1 MDVRLPNGRIL
12 RNVPDDI
19 KQDVLIEQLESID
32 FNYKD
37 PYVDPTQKAIETP
50 PIDEQEIARV
60 QPQQAAPEEEE
71 ESGFLRSYVADPLLS
86 FGQGA
91 IGLGEAAVGLVDV
104 PTFGYFGRGVEAASD
119 AVFGG
124 DLEDASQYL
133 QSLKTTEQLAQ
144 EKEVADAKGFT
155 GTLGALFTNPGALTN
170 TILQALPQMLG
181 GAGVARAGLNMAKKR
196 GRKITGKDYLTA
208 ASAGEGV
215 VALGAQAE
223 SIRKQTEDG
232 LLTPAQAG
240 LALGSGVLTG
250 ILGRVGGLAAQKL
263 GVVDIDAALA
273 GQAISEAGQR
283 KVKNSLTQAIRAGI
297 AESAFEELPQSMQE
311 QMVQNIALDRD
322 PMEGVPEAA
331 AEGVAAGFSLAGGIT
346 GGRQFVENRKI
357 QEQQEQEDAA
367 LAVQKDEDER
377 ANTPKDTSKDDYLKD
392 AEARIEE
399 RAQMIRDQKKQ
410 QKEVDKQK
418 DVKIQESGLNIA
430 DLKDVGLDRRNNEYK
445 NLEAV
450 DYTKPEEVD
459 SAIGILEGLKQKD
472 KFKGKDRVK
481 TIDAKIN
488 SLKVLKENISKGKT
502 TVSDKSD
509 VLELKNNVKE
519 VPTGEEAPTGEAPSV
534 EKLQEQIEAKED
546 AIAAIEDE
554 IIAAERNGD
563 TELVVALKEEKGG
576 ENQQLAELRNNK
588 IALENLSIDANKI
601 LDSANNLKDKDG
613 VEDNKKQID
622 YDTNV
627 NNFTT
632 AFDETKKTQDKESPP
647 TKAEVT
653 KKKDEP
659 TSIATIVNN
668 KLEIIEGAVKI
679 DKTLGKRV
687 LVSEKS
693 VKGKNPVKTTTV
705 LNNSTQILNPTPE
718 QIKTLRGLS
727 DKIKKR
733 RPLGKEQ
740 TETTKPKEARAPES
754 KGYTGETASS
764 IIQKLK
770 DSFGKN
776 IDLGIKRGFINVV
789 NTAQEVPSYISIT
802 PNTVAFIEPQT
813 EQVFL
818 IADRI
823 YAEEAPSMLLH
834 EVGAHYG
841 LKRIMGEGNYNRI
854 INSLKAKKDTD
865 KDIKEAF
872 DYVNDLYADK
882 YDPDSDA
889 FVEEVIARIGE
900 KAPKNTLYRQA
911 INFIKNFFR
920 NLGYGWNVDNIS
932 AKEIQDM
939 LQYVTRVSLN
949 KPPIIQEVSESN
961 LERDSTIKEAK
972 IDRVKSNVKQEQLL
986 TSKTQKEKR
995 KSLLPPKTQKEIEDI
1010 TEIYKALKAGK
1021 IDYVVTKIFKFDSAL
1036 SNKLRDRLEAGN
1048 VSQND
1053 INDMLYDISSSQTVH
1068 ASNVTE
1074 EVAAE
1079 GNLTYNPET
1088 YFFSVEPNKGE
1099 PSLAT
1104 FRLLA
1109 RDFAKEA
1116 GVSQNEIEQEAQ
1128 LAFLA
1133 TRFFETD
1140 KRNKEKIDA
1149 MTAIKAKDPKL
1160 SNNRDKKQ
1168 YEKLKSQLIFN
1179 HLSEKEMDEGLAL
1192 AAEKSPKGEF
1202 IRESMRQWNEIRE
1215 FTLGVM
1221 TEHELLS
1228 KEQAEEYLD
1237 AAGYVPAQRVGF
1249 DNVDFEASMQMRKDA
1264 SSNKMKG
1271 SIREVN
1277 NIYDNIDAWVR
1288 NAVRNSI
1295 INRNKIA
1302 KIRRTIDVSPEI
1314 VEEVAGP
1321 NIANTKS
1328 SAPNIVK
1335 VRMNH
1340 NGKDRDHYFQFKDPL
1355 FAAAFGGLDT
1365 IILPGAKYLSRISN
1379 VARNTIVLN
1388 PLFSISQLVIQ
1399 DLVSAMFNSG
1409 VKNPWMIPLRVIKEI
1424 PLSFMDKSK
1433 ARKFLKGFG
1442 AVGYTGTTNLG
1453 DPTEAIDL
1461 NEPGTFNKIVRG
1473 VKKIPGAEKTYR
1485 GLEKFAMVS
1494 DNVVRQAVYEQIYK
1508 ESRAAGLS
1516 ENKSIQKSVQA
1527 AFDIINFRM
1536 KGSSAILNKLF
1547 PVVMFLNAGLR
1558 ALAIQGSILSGK
1570 GITPQQKTEAYG
1582 AFVSTLLQV
1591 QMAAIAYSLLKGD
1604 DEEYKKLDPYER
1616 DFQLILNDTYTVP
1629 LRPDIYTL
1637 LGKVIPEHV
1646 VNELKFE
1653 TQGDVKTWE
1662 AMKRSLGHILQVNAV
1677 PTAIKPF
1684 VEVATNQTIGP
1695 VKRSIIP
1702 RKLEEQQGADQWSQ
1716 YTSETSKIIS
1726 KQAQELGILDF
1737 SPIVMDHLIRQ
1748 LTGYAGATALYLTD
1762 EILFQNGVST
1772 RPERSM
1778 QDQFASFPGISRF
1791 VQRGTDGK
1799 RSLSD
1804 LYELDRYTSRFAAQ
1818 YASKLKNQGASE
1830 ELNLFLN
1837 QNQAAITVQK
1847 YITRRKLLLS
1857 KIANAERKILES
1869 STMTPENK
1877 RIELEALNK
1886 QRRNI
1891 LSDVNRVK
1899 RETEQSLKRSRSK
1912 YKD

>member
-1 MDVRLPNGRIL
+1 MLTGAAL
-12 RNVPDDI
+12 
-19 KQDVLIEQLESID
+19 
-32 FNYKD
+32 
-37 PYVDPTQKAIETP
+37 
-50 PIDEQEIARV
+50 ARKGL
-60 QPQQAAPEEEE
+60 Q
-71 ESGFLRSYVADPLLS
+71 FVA
-86 FGQGA
+86 
-91 IGLGEAAVGLVDV
+91 
-104 PTFGYFGRGVEAASD
+104 
-119 AVFGG
+119 
-124 DLEDASQYL
+124 
-133 QSLKTTEQLAQ
+133 
-144 EKEVADAKGFT
+144 
-155 GTLGALFTNPGALTN
+155 
-170 TILQALPQMLG
+170 
-181 GAGVARAGLNMAKKR
+181 KR

-263 GVVDIDAALA
+263 GVIDIDAALA
-273 GQAISEAGQR
+273 GQSLSEAGKR

-367 LAVQKDEDER
+367 LAVQKDKEGR
-377 ANTPKDTSKDDYLKD
+377 ANTPKNTSKNDYLKD

-418 DVKIQESGLNIA
+418 DEKIQKSGLDTA
-430 DLKDVGLDRRNNEYK
+430 DLKDVGLDKRNNEYK

-450 DYTKPEEVD
+450 DYAKPEEVD

-488 SLKVLKENISKGKT
+488 SLKVLKDNISKGET

-509 VLELKNNVKE
+509 VLELKDNTAPAVE
-519 VPTGEEAPTGEAPSV
+519 APAAEEAPAVEAPAAEEAPSV
-534 EKLQEQIEAKED
+534 EELQKQIEAKED

-576 ENQQLAELRNNK
+576 ENQQLAGLRNNRK
-588 IALENLSIDANKI
+588 ALENLSIDADKL
-601 LDSANNLKDKDG
+601 LDSANNLKDKEG
-613 VEDNKKQID
+613 VEDNKEQIN

-632 AFDETKKTQDKESPP
+632 AFNEVKKTQDKERP
-647 TKAEVT
+647 TSKAKVT
-653 KKKDEP
+653 QKNDEP

-668 KLEIIEGAVKI
+668 KLEIIEGVVKL
-679 DKTLGKRV
+679 DKTLGEKTERV

-718 QIKTLRGLS
+718 QINKLKKLS

-733 RPLGKEQ
+733 RPLGKNQ

-872 DYVNDLYADK
+872 DYVNDLYANK
-882 YDPDSDA
+882 YDPESDA

-920 NLGYGWNVDNIS
+920 NLGYGWNVDNIT

-972 IDRVKSNVKQEQLL
+972 KYRVESNVKKEQP
-986 TSKTQKEKR
+986 
-995 KSLLPPKTQKEIEDI
+995 LPPKTQKEKKANEEEAKEKKEELLPPKTQEEIEDI
-1010 TEIYKALKAGK
+1010 TKIHEALKAGK
-1021 IDYVVTKIFKFDSAL
+1021 IDYVVTKLFKFDSAL

-1079 GNLTYNPET
+1079 GNLTYDPET
-1088 YFFSVEPNKGE
+1088 YFF
-1099 PSLAT
+1099 
-1104 FRLLA
+1104 
-1109 RDFAKEA
+1109 
-1116 GVSQNEIEQEAQ
+1116 
-1128 LAFLA
+1128 
-1133 TRFFETD
+1133 
-1140 KRNKEKIDA
+1140 
-1149 MTAIKAKDPKL
+1149 
-1160 SNNRDKKQ
+1160 
-1168 YEKLKSQLIFN
+1168 
-1179 HLSEKEMDEGLAL
+1179 
-1192 AAEKSPKGEF
+1192 
-1202 IRESMRQWNEIRE
+1202 
-1215 FTLGVM
+1215 
-1221 TEHELLS
+1221 
-1228 KEQAEEYLD
+1228 
-1237 AAGYVPAQRVGF
+1237 
-1249 DNVDFEASMQMRKDA
+1249 
-1264 SSNKMKG
+1264 
-1271 SIREVN
+1271 
-1277 NIYDNIDAWVR
+1277 
-1288 NAVRNSI
+1288 
-1295 INRNKIA
+1295 
-1302 KIRRTIDVSPEI
+1302 
-1314 VEEVAGP
+1314 
-1321 NIANTKS
+1321 
-1328 SAPNIVK
+1328 
-1335 VRMNH
+1335 
-1340 NGKDRDHYFQFKDPL
+1340 
-1355 FAAAFGGLDT
+1355 
-1365 IILPGAKYLSRISN
+1365 
-1379 VARNTIVLN
+1379 
-1388 PLFSISQLVIQ
+1388 
-1399 DLVSAMFNSG
+1399 
-1409 VKNPWMIPLRVIKEI
+1409 
-1424 PLSFMDKSK
+1424 
-1433 ARKFLKGFG
+1433 
-1442 AVGYTGTTNLG
+1442 
-1453 DPTEAIDL
+1453 
-1461 NEPGTFNKIVRG
+1461 
-1473 VKKIPGAEKTYR
+1473 
-1485 GLEKFAMVS
+1485 
-1494 DNVVRQAVYEQIYK
+1494 
-1508 ESRAAGLS
+1508 
-1516 ENKSIQKSVQA
+1516 
-1527 AFDIINFRM
+1527 
-1536 KGSSAILNKLF
+1536 
-1547 PVVMFLNAGLR
+1547 
-1558 ALAIQGSILSGK
+1558 
-1570 GITPQQKTEAYG
+1570 
-1582 AFVSTLLQV
+1582 
-1591 QMAAIAYSLLKGD
+1591 
-1604 DEEYKKLDPYER
+1604 
-1616 DFQLILNDTYTVP
+1616 
-1629 LRPDIYTL
+1629 
-1637 LGKVIPEHV
+1637 
-1646 VNELKFE
+1646 
-1653 TQGDVKTWE
+1653 
-1662 AMKRSLGHILQVNAV
+1662 
-1677 PTAIKPF
+1677 
-1684 VEVATNQTIGP
+1684 
-1695 VKRSIIP
+1695 
-1702 RKLEEQQGADQWSQ
+1702 
-1716 YTSETSKIIS
+1716 
-1726 KQAQELGILDF
+1726 
-1737 SPIVMDHLIRQ
+1737 
-1748 LTGYAGATALYLTD
+1748 
-1762 EILFQNGVST
+1762 
-1772 RPERSM
+1772 
-1778 QDQFASFPGISRF
+1778 
-1791 VQRGTDGK
+1791 
-1799 RSLSD
+1799 
-1804 LYELDRYTSRFAAQ
+1804 
-1818 YASKLKNQGASE
+1818 
-1830 ELNLFLN
+1830 
-1837 QNQAAITVQK
+1837 
-1847 YITRRKLLLS
+1847 
-1857 KIANAERKILES
+1857 
-1869 STMTPENK
+1869 
-1877 RIELEALNK
+1877 
-1886 QRRNI
+1886 
-1891 LSDVNRVK
+1891 
-1899 RETEQSLKRSRSK
+1899 
-1912 YKD
+1912 

>member
-1 MDVRLPNGRIL
+1 M
-12 RNVPDDI
+12 
-19 KQDVLIEQLESID
+19 
-32 FNYKD
+32 
-37 PYVDPTQKAIETP
+37 
-50 PIDEQEIARV
+50 
-60 QPQQAAPEEEE
+60 
-71 ESGFLRSYVADPLLS
+71 
-86 FGQGA
+86 
-91 IGLGEAAVGLVDV
+91 
-104 PTFGYFGRGVEAASD
+104 
-119 AVFGG
+119 
-124 DLEDASQYL
+124 
-133 QSLKTTEQLAQ
+133 
-144 EKEVADAKGFT
+144 
-155 GTLGALFTNPGALTN
+155 
-170 TILQALPQMLG
+170 
-181 GAGVARAGLNMAKKR
+181 
-196 GRKITGKDYLTA
+196 
-208 ASAGEGV
+208 
-215 VALGAQAE
+215 
-223 SIRKQTEDG
+223 
-232 LLTPAQAG
+232 
-240 LALGSGVLTG
+240 
-250 ILGRVGGLAAQKL
+250 
-263 GVVDIDAALA
+263 
-273 GQAISEAGQR
+273 
-283 KVKNSLTQAIRAGI
+283 
-297 AESAFEELPQSMQE
+297 
-311 QMVQNIALDRD
+311 
-322 PMEGVPEAA
+322 
-331 AEGVAAGFSLAGGIT
+331 
-346 GGRQFVENRKI
+346 
-357 QEQQEQEDAA
+357 
-367 LAVQKDEDER
+367 
-377 ANTPKDTSKDDYLKD
+377 
-392 AEARIEE
+392 
-399 RAQMIRDQKKQ
+399 
-410 QKEVDKQK
+410 
-418 DVKIQESGLNIA
+418 
-430 DLKDVGLDRRNNEYK
+430 
-445 NLEAV
+445 
-450 DYTKPEEVD
+450 
-459 SAIGILEGLKQKD
+459 
-472 KFKGKDRVK
+472 
-481 TIDAKIN
+481 
-488 SLKVLKENISKGKT
+488 
-502 TVSDKSD
+502 
-509 VLELKNNVKE
+509 
-519 VPTGEEAPTGEAPSV
+519 
-534 EKLQEQIEAKED
+534 
-546 AIAAIEDE
+546 
-554 IIAAERNGD
+554 
-563 TELVVALKEEKGG
+563 
-576 ENQQLAELRNNK
+576 
-588 IALENLSIDANKI
+588 
-601 LDSANNLKDKDG
+601 
-613 VEDNKKQID
+613 
-622 YDTNV
+622 
-627 NNFTT
+627 
-632 AFDETKKTQDKESPP
+632 
-647 TKAEVT
+647 
-653 KKKDEP
+653 
-659 TSIATIVNN
+659 
-668 KLEIIEGAVKI
+668 
-679 DKTLGKRV
+679 
-687 LVSEKS
+687 
-693 VKGKNPVKTTTV
+693 
-705 LNNSTQILNPTPE
+705 
-718 QIKTLRGLS
+718 
-727 DKIKKR
+727 
-733 RPLGKEQ
+733 
-740 TETTKPKEARAPES
+740 
-754 KGYTGETASS
+754 
-764 IIQKLK
+764 
-770 DSFGKN
+770 
-776 IDLGIKRGFINVV
+776 
-789 NTAQEVPSYISIT
+789 
-802 PNTVAFIEPQT
+802 
-813 EQVFL
+813 
-818 IADRI
+818 
-823 YAEEAPSMLLH
+823 
-834 EVGAHYG
+834 
-841 LKRIMGEGNYNRI
+841 
-854 INSLKAKKDTD
+854 
-865 KDIKEAF
+865 
-872 DYVNDLYADK
+872 
-882 YDPDSDA
+882 
-889 FVEEVIARIGE
+889 
-900 KAPKNTLYRQA
+900 
-911 INFIKNFFR
+911 
-920 NLGYGWNVDNIS
+920 
-932 AKEIQDM
+932 
-939 LQYVTRVSLN
+939 
-949 KPPIIQEVSESN
+949 
-961 LERDSTIKEAK
+961 
-972 IDRVKSNVKQEQLL
+972 
-986 TSKTQKEKR
+986 
-995 KSLLPPKTQKEIEDI
+995 
-1010 TEIYKALKAGK
+1010 
-1021 IDYVVTKIFKFDSAL
+1021 

-1079 GNLTYNPET
+1079 GNLTYDPET
-1088 YFFSVEPNKGE
+1088 YFFSVESNKGE

-1116 GVSQNEIEQEAQ
+1116 GVSQNEMEQEAQ

-1133 TRFFETD
+1133 ARFFETD

-1160 SNNRDKKQ
+1160 SNNKDKDQ
-1168 YEKLKSQLIFN
+1168 YKKLKSQLIFN

-1192 AAEKSPKGEF
+1192 AAEESPKGEF

-1249 DNVDFEASMQMRKDA
+1249 DNVDFEASMQMRKDV

-1288 NAVRNSI
+1288 NAIRNSI

-1314 VEEVAGP
+1314 VEEVAGTTAAD
-1321 NIANTKS
+1321 NKS

-1335 VRMNH
+1335 VHMNH
-1340 NGKDRDHYFQFKDPL
+1340 NGKEGDHYFQFKDPL

-1485 GLEKFAMVS
+1485 GLEKFAMIS

-1516 ENKSIQKSVQA
+1516 EKKSIQKSVQA

-1726 KQAQELGILDF
+1726 KQAQELGLDF

-1869 STMTPENK
+1869 STMTPKVK